1 MNQYDFNKLLE
12 KYLDGQ
18 CSEQEEQLIHEWYQ
32 QTVDATKVTLPADEK
47 EQIKQ
52 TIWKKIKDSTFE
64 IEVNPRHRIWRY
76 LAIAASI
83 LLILSVGFTLLS
95 KRTNQNTDVF
105 AKNKDK
111 TVKEVKNTTQKEQDI
126 SLEDGTTVTL
136 HPLSILSYPEH
147 FSAQNRTVYLTG
159 EALFKVKRNPKKPF
173 LVHTGNLVTEVLGT
187 SFIVKSNID
196 SKLTEVRVLSGK
208 VSVYEETNQN
218 EKNRKGT
225 ILTPNHKVTYNI
237 ESKQLTPS
245 IVEEPIIVTETKT
258 AEKTAVVD
266 YTFEDTRLPKVLDVI
281 KKRYALNFIIGNE
294 NLNNCVFTGDL
305 NGDPL
310 FKQLDFICKSM
321 NAHYEIRGTDI
332 FITGEG
338 CQ

>member
-1 MNQYDFNKLLE
+1 MNQYEFNKLLE

-32 QTVDATKVTLPADEK
+32 QTVDTTKVDLPTDEK
-47 EQIKQ
+47 EQLKQ
-52 TIWKKIKDSTFE
+52 TIWKRIKGRTLDIE
-64 IEVNPRHRIWRY
+64 INPKHRIWRY
-76 LAIAASI
+76 LAIAASF
-83 LLILSVGFTLLS
+83 LLILSIGLTLF
-95 KRTNQNTDVF
+95 N
-105 AKNKDK
+105 KNKSQTDDTFVIADK
-111 TVKEVKNTTQKEQDI
+111 ALKEIKNTTPKEQDI
-126 SLEDGTTVTL
+126 RLEDGTTVSL

-147 FSAQNRTVYLTG
+147 FTAQNRTVYLTG

-208 VSVYEETNQN
+208 VSVYEETHQN

-225 ILTPNHKVTYNI
+225 ILTPNHKVTYNT

-245 IVEEPIIVTETKT
+245 IVEEPIVVTETKT
-258 AEKTAVVD
+258 AEKIAVVD
-266 YTFEDTRLPKVLDVI
+266 YTFDDTRLPKVLDVI